1 MMWSN
6 LDDEN
11 TSRAVEFI
19 TDWSRLS
26 WHDGM
31 AAKQA
36 FTLSRHDSTKDTTN
50 DWRTDRDTDR
60 WILLSWRS
68 TAMQENNFLTDRVDD

>member
-1 MMWSN
+1 VMWSN
-6 LDDEN
+6 LDDKN

-19 TDWSRLS
+19 TDRSRLS
-26 WHDGM
+26 WYDGM

-50 DWRTDRDTDR
+50 DWRTDR
-60 WILLSWRS
+60 
-68 TAMQENNFLTDRVDD
+68 A